1 MRFAVALLSLFGLV
15 LAGCQTA
22 SNRVPLEQTADIRVG
37 EVSVVLADGAQIP
50 ADLRDVVAPKVKAA
64 MERHLSPRLK
74 GSTPVRVEVK
84 VKSITIASEV
94 ETVLIGGVHAMRADV
109 TFIDPRTKAVLFASN
124 SFSNQVG
131 GGGGV
136 GGLVIDR
143 AVLSAPI
150 DRIADGYAFQY
161 AELLRP
167 SEPRS

>member
-84 VKSITIASEV
+84 GQEHHDC
-94 ETVLIGGVHAMRADV
+94 IG
-109 TFIDPRTKAVLFASN
+109 S
-124 SFSNQVG
+124 
-131 GGGGV
+131 
-136 GGLVIDR
+136 
-143 AVLSAPI
+143 
-150 DRIADGYAFQY
+150 
-161 AELLRP
+161 
-167 SEPRS
+167 

>member
-1 MRFAVALLSLFGLV
+1 
-15 LAGCQTA
+15 
-22 SNRVPLEQTADIRVG
+22 
-37 EVSVVLADGAQIP
+37 
-50 ADLRDVVAPKVKAA
+50 

-74 GSTPVRVEVK
+74 GPTPVRVEVK

-94 ETVLIGGVHAMRADV
+94 ETILIGGVHAMTADV

-161 AELLRP
+161 GELLRP